1 MALQALQNGVQDY
14 LVEGQGDGDLIIARD
29 PVRHRAHTRRGV
41 PGVHIPVRPPHWPR
55 RPRPVPNQAPPGARV
70 ADRDGTLATLL
81 LMDLDRV
88 KADPRGLLR
97 E

>member
-1 MALQALQNGVQDY
+1 
-14 LVEGQGDGDLIIARD
+14 
-29 PVRHRAHTRRGV
+29 
-41 PGVHIPVRPPHWPR
+41 
-55 RPRPVPNQAPPGARV
+55 V